1 MVVIKYILMIV
12 FLTVNSNA
20 VACKLGNLER
30 FIEFDKGDLTIGAS
44 RAKDIALWFIDWRDI
59 DGISSVL
66 VMTYYNEE
74 VNASRDISS
83 IRLSNVSRLLAPLVA
98 QNVKI
103 EYVNWPR
110 KPYSKAADNYYFN
123 ILGISIQ
130 PKCIETQSCCG
141 GNMR

>member
-1 MVVIKYILMIV
+1 MGVIKYVLMTG
-12 FLTVNSNA
+12 FLTANINA
-20 VACKLGNLER
+20 AACKIGNLER
-30 FIEFDKGDLTIGAS
+30 FIEFDKHDFTIGAS
-44 RAKDIALWFIDWRDI
+44 GAKDIALWLIDWRDI

-74 VNASRDISS
+74 INASQDISN

-110 KPYSKAADNYYFN
+110 KPHSKAADNYYFN